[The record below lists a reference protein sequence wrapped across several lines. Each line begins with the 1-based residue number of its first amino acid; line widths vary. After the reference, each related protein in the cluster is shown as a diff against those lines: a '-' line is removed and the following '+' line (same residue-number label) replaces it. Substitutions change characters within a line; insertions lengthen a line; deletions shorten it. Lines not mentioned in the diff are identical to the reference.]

1 MSSLLKKKYFIM
13 RSFALLYFVTFL
25 LMGFEPKP
33 SISEVCLSSEEKKLY
48 DLIMEYRKSKKL
60 PSIPLSAKLT
70 LVAQTHAKD
79 LAQHYE
85 FSPKNKCNPHSWS
98 EKGNWSACCYNGPE
112 QASCMWVKPKELT
125 GYTNNG
131 FEIAYYSSLGAN
143 AKEGLD
149 GWKKSPG
156 HNPLLINSGS
166 WKRMNWNAIGIGIYE
181 EYGLA
186 WFGETQDDV
195 VTIPCK

>member
-1 MSSLLKKKYFIM
+1 MTRLTRADSIYDHLHGIVTTSSWVSPNHTSPYSSYIPIPIAFQFIRFQEPLLIKRGLCPGLF
-13 RSFALLYFVTFL
+13 FQ
-25 LMGFEPKP
+25 
-33 SISEVCLSSEEKKLY
+33 
-48 DLIMEYRKSKKL
+48 

-156 HNPLLINSGS
+156 HNPILINSGS
-166 WKRMNWNAIGIGIYE
+166 WKGMN
-181 EYGLA
+181 
-186 WFGETQDDV
+186 
-195 VTIPCK
+195 